1 MRGAMTNRRLK
12 QAGLATIEMVIVTP
26 LLLLLLLGVSELG
39 KAFMQQNTL
48 NKSVRDAARQVSSFA
63 LLGTTGTVFM
73 TAALAADAR
82 NLVVF
87 GNIEGRGN
95 PRLPG
100 LAINHVKVFP
110 PVGTAGTGGNNLVM
124 VQADYPYIP
133 ITGPFLETFG
143 LGRKPAL
150 GITLTASVRMRAL

>member
-1 MRGAMTNRRLK
+1 MTNKRLK

-26 LLLLLLLGVSELG
+26 VLLLLLLGVSELG

-63 LLGTTGTVFM
+63 LLGTTGTVLV
-73 TAALAADAR
+73 TPDLLADAR

-87 GNIEGRGN
+87 GNVAGLGN

-100 LAINHVKVFP
+100 LAVNHVTVSD
-110 PVGTAGTGGNNLVM
+110 AGDNLVM
-124 VQADYPYIP
+124 VRADYPYIP
-133 ITGPFLETFG
+133 IFGPVLETFG
-143 LGRKPAL
+143 IGTGPAL